1 MNTTIFDAVFW
12 SFFITSVIGCIL
24 KGGSI
29 AYKMKC
35 SRVTFCGLTV
45 IRDIKAEE
53 QIDKETDDKKVSNS
67 ESKSISNLV
76 PNSESK
82 TTQNSES
89 KPTQNSE
96 SKTTQN
102 SESKTTQNSESK
114 YETIV

>member
-45 IRDIKAEE
+45 IRDIDAEE
-53 QIDKETDDKKVSNS
+53 QIDIKVPNTASNS
-67 ESKSISNLV
+67 VPNTAPNSVPNTAPNWGTNIDESKV
-76 PNSESK
+76 
-82 TTQNSES
+82 
-89 KPTQNSE
+89 
-96 SKTTQN
+96 
-102 SESKTTQNSESK
+102 
-114 YETIV
+114 